1 MSNNNPETASDQ
13 TTDTKRLDLGNHLKL
28 LSNNLL
34 LGKGKDS
41 MGNFRLD
48 QEFKENILEGE
59 DCSSKFE
66 QTQFLE
72 NASSRTWKK
81 RNSYLGTKASLLLS
95 KHMEDD
101 SFCDK
106 AIQFIKVTNEGNFE
120 VTEEATRFLSSV
132 KGPIVVLGVAG
143 MYRTGKSYLLNKV
156 ILRSE
161 KGFGV
166 APTINACTKGIWI
179 FGKPFRVKLEDG
191 RFANLIVMDSE
202 GLGALDQDSGH
213 DCRIFAL
220 VLLLSSMFL
229 YNSVGTIDENAI
241 SSLSLVINLT
251 RHIKV
256 KQKTTMEMDSDD
268 EEDPEE
274 LAKFFPSFLWVLR
287 DFSLELINSL
297 GEDITPQQYLENSL
311 AAHKGISDEVERKN
325 RVRRM
330 IKQFFPNRNCFPLI
344 RPLVKEGNTI
354 RFSYPNPIR

>member
-1 MSNNNPETASDQ
+1 MD
-13 TTDTKRLDLGNHLKL
+13 G
-28 LSNNLL
+28 
-34 LGKGKDS
+34 
-41 MGNFRLD
+41 
-48 QEFKENILEGE
+48 EFKENILDGE

-81 RNSYLGTKASLLLS
+81 VPQSNRASLLLS
-95 KHMEDD
+95 KHFESQDQF
-101 SFCDK
+101 SEK
-106 AIQFIKVTNEGNFE
+106 AIQLVRVSTDGNFE
-120 VTEEATRFLSSV
+120 VTPEGLAFL
-132 KGPIVVLGVAG
+132 KQIEGPIVVLGVAG

-156 ILRSE
+156 ILKSK

-191 RFANLIVMDSE
+191 RMANLIVLDSE

-256 KQKTTMEMDSDD
+256 KQKTYLDNESDD

-287 DFSLELINSL
+287 DFSLELVNSL
-297 GEDITPQQYLENSL
+297 GEDITPLQYLENSL

-330 IKQFFPNRNCFPLI
+330 IKQFFPERNCFPLV
-344 RPLVKEGNTI
+344 RPLVNEGTYI
-354 RFSYPNPIR
+354 

>member
-1 MSNNNPETASDQ
+1 MNSDKN
-13 TTDTKRLDLGNHLKL
+13 KRNLNLSTEQNRLNLGNHLNF
-28 LSNNLL
+28 LSNNSLL
-34 LGKGKDS
+34 KQNEDPLALFNLEK
-41 MGNFRLD
+41 
-48 QEFKENILEGE
+48 EFKENILDGQ

-72 NASSRTWKK
+72 NASNRTWKK
-81 RNSYLGTKASLLLS
+81 KPSNYEGRNSFLS
-95 KHMEDD
+95 KTQLESRFHEE
-101 SFCDK
+101 K
-106 AIQFIKVTNEGNFE
+106 AIQLIRVTSNGDFE
-120 VTEEATRFLSSV
+120 VTDEGTNFLNSV
-132 KGPIVVLGVAG
+132 DGPLVVLGVAG

-161 KGFGV
+161 RGFGV

-256 KQKTTMEMDSDD
+256 KQGKYSDD
-268 EEDPEE
+268 NESDEEEEDPEE

-287 DFSLELINSL
+287 DFALELVNTM
-297 GEDITPQQYLENSL
+297 GEDISPHEYLENSL
-311 AAHKGISDEVERKN
+311 ANHKGISDEVERKN

-330 IKQFFPNRNCFPLI
+330 IKQFFPERNCFPLV
-344 RPLVKEGNTI
+344 RPLVNEGNI
-354 RFSYPNPIR
+354 KLFVINK

>member
-1 MSNNNPETASDQ
+1 MKESHQKNYVSNDQ
-13 TTDTKRLDLGNHLKL
+13 KYKTLNLEKHLKFMK
-28 LSNNLL
+28 NNSLFRRS
-34 LGKGKDS
+34 KDS
-41 MGNFRLD
+41 LNLTNMEA
-48 QEFKENILEGE
+48 EFKENLLEGD

-81 RNSYLGTKASLLLS
+81 MAPMSNRASLLLS
-95 KHMEDD
+95 KQFETEK
-101 SFCDK
+101 FGER
-106 AIQFIKVTNEGNFE
+106 AIQLIRVTNEGNFE
-120 VTEEATRFLSSV
+120 VTKEGGDFL
-132 KGPIVVLGVAG
+132 KMIDGPIVVLGVAG

-191 RFANLIVMDSE
+191 RFANLLVMDSE

-256 KQKTTMEMDSDD
+256 KQKTYKDAESED

-287 DFSLELINSL
+287 DFSLELENMM
-297 GEDITPQQYLENSL
+297 GEAISPQQYLENSL

-325 RVRRM
+325 RVRRI
-330 IKQFFPNRNCFPLI
+330 IKQFFPERNCFPLV
-344 RPLVKEGNTI
+344 RPLVNEGTQT
-354 RFSYPNPIR
+354 PLKH

>member
-1 MSNNNPETASDQ
+1 MKSNNNETSSHLTNDQ
-13 TTDTKRLDLGNHLKL
+13 NRLN
-28 LSNNLL
+28 
-34 LGKGKDS
+34 LGKKLNYLNNPSLLKESKDS
-41 MGNFRLD
+41 LSLFNLD

-72 NASSRTWKK
+72 NVSNRTWKK
-81 RNSYLGTKASLLLS
+81 KNSQMETRTS
-95 KHMEDD
+95 KLFKEKKQQE
-101 SFCDK
+101 K
-106 AIQFIKVTNEGNFE
+106 AIQLIRVTNDGNFE
-120 VTEEATRFLSSV
+120 VTQEGINFLKSV
-132 KGPIVVLGVAG
+132 DGPLVVLGVAG

-166 APTINACTKGIWI
+166 APTINACTKGIWV

-220 VLLLSSMFL
+220 VLLLSSMFF

-256 KQKTTMEMDSDD
+256 KQGRYSEDESDD

-287 DFSLELINSL
+287 DFSLELVNTL
-297 GEDITPQQYLENSL
+297 GEDISPKQYLENSL
-311 AAHKGISDEVERKN
+311 AGHKGISDEVERKN

-330 IKQFFPNRNCFPLI
+330 IKQFFPQRNCCLLYTSPSPRDLSTS
-344 RPLVKEGNTI
+344 RMP
-354 RFSYPNPIR
+354 SSA